1 MFSVKDEAL
10 WRLAKR
16 LFVIMERLD
25 PSPSDIDWE
34 SLSGRER
41 EFYRLCVESMFEE
54 ADLADIVPSDDTVAF
69 SPTTTR

>member
-1 MFSVKDEAL
+1 MLSVKEEAL

-16 LFVIMERLD
+16 LFVIIERLD

-41 EFYRLCVESMFEE
+41 EFYRLCRFGRYRT
-54 ADLADIVPSDDTVAF
+54 I
-69 SPTTTR
+69 